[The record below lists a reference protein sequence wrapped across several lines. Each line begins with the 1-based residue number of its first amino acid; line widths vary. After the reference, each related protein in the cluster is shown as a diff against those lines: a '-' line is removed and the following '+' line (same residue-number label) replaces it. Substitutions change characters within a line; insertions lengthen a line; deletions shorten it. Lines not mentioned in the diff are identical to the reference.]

1 MRLQMNEY
9 TESKIKEKIGEH
21 PGSLRLVYD
30 TINCGCNGVV
40 TLQIADQPWE
50 TDVRVES
57 DQFEVWT
64 DRQQEQ
70 QFDPVMKLE
79 AEQNYPSFKLSS
91 DGAVFSRNLRV
102 TDMRQQAAK

>member
-1 MRLQMNEY
+1 MRIQMDDY
-9 TESKIKEKIGEH
+9 TESKIKEKLGER

-40 TLQIADQPWE
+40 TLQIADKPWD
-50 TDVRVES
+50 TDVPVES
-57 DQFEVWT
+57 DTFEVWT

-79 AEQNYPSFKLSS
+79 AERDYPSFKLSS
-91 DGAVFSRNLRV
+91 DGAVFSRNLRIADV
-102 TDMRQQAAK
+102 RNA